1 MKYKLK
7 KLETFNETKGWFFDK
22 ITKVDKPI
30 ARAIEIKRERA
41 QINKSEIKKEKLY
54 RHHRNTK
61 PHKSAAT
68 THQENGLPRRHAQIL
83 GKEQSPKTEPGRNRK
98 YEQINYQ

>member
-7 KLETFNETKGWFFDK
+7 KLETVNETKGWFFEK

-30 ARAIEIKRERA
+30 DRLIEIKSERA

-54 RHHRNTK
+54 RCHRNTK
-61 PHKSAAT
+61 PHKSATSNYTSIKWT
-68 THQENGLPRRHAQIL
+68 T
-83 GKEQSPKTEPGRNRK
+83 
-98 YEQINYQ
+98 

>member
-61 PHKSAAT
+61 DHKRLLQAT
-68 THQENGLPRRHAQIL
+68 IHHKMDNLEEMDKVL
-83 GKEQSPKTEPGRNRK
+83 
-98 YEQINYQ
+98 